1 MDLAKASRKI
11 TQILQNEGKEVNTN
25 ELLSS
30 LAIDDGVASMLLS
43 YKREYEVRNGEMP
56 ETFRIAQNAA
66 KRKAITKANILKI
79 GSDFELKV
87 LDSSAIIEPGYDD
100 EKKQNFLKLYYR

>member
-1 MDLAKASRKI
+1 MTHR
-11 TQILQNEGKEVNTN
+11 V
-25 ELLSS
+25 LLVS
-30 LAIDDGVASMLLS
+30 L
-43 YKREYEVRNGEMP
+43 YRQ
-56 ETFRIAQNAA
+56 FAA

-87 LDSSAIIEPGYDD
+87 LDSSAIIEQGYDD